1 MIFLVRVLQV
11 DATLFPSATH
21 FRFATLV
28 PSVTFF
34 RFVTLFPSATLLLH
48 NPGTIRTII
57 TNLFCPIA
65 FCPIAL
71 PFVALLLFV
80 DTTGSYPTARC
91 VPVTE
96 SAVSEYSGISGVKAG
111 TNQQKSPLILPK
123 EKTTA
128 LIQPVDHG
136 YCLDS
141 ANECPQQ
148 GALGMLGGH
157 INYAT
162 FLKNVSFFGPRDEY
176 VISGSDSG
184 HLWIW
189 TTASGNL
196 DTLCPE
202 DRCCRVVNVL
212 KADSHT
218 CNGVVPH
225 PIAPVLASYGIDRY
239 LSTIHHHTP
248 HSHSLTPNT
257 FIPH

>member
-1 MIFLVRVLQV
+1 M
-11 DATLFPSATH
+11 
-21 FRFATLV
+21 
-28 PSVTFF
+28 
-34 RFVTLFPSATLLLH
+34 
-48 NPGTIRTII
+48 
-57 TNLFCPIA
+57 
-65 FCPIAL
+65 
-71 PFVALLLFV
+71 FV

-123 EKTTA
+123 EKTIE

-202 DRCCRVVNVL
+202 DRSCRVVNVL

-225 PIAPVLASYGIDRY
+225 PIAPILASYGIDRY